1 MANAVFKKESRVAV
15 PAGRVFAWH
24 ARPGAFERLTPPW
37 ERVRLLSHEG
47 IRDGDRA
54 VLELRRGPFRRRWV
68 AVHEG
73 YEEGRQFAD
82 RQESGPFAHWHH
94 VHRFEP
100 DGEDACTVVDE
111 IEYRLPAGPLGAA
124 LGGPLARRTLERMLD
139 FRHRRLADDLARHEA
154 AGLAP
159 LRVAITGASGL
170 IGSALAAFL
179 STGSHE
185 VVRLVRR
192 PAGPGEVRWDPASG
206 EIDAAGLE
214 GVDAVVHL
222 AAATISK
229 RWTRERKREIM
240 ESRSVGTEL
249 LASALA
255 RLERPPRV
263 LVCASGIGYYGSRG
277 DELLTEASTSG
288 DDFVAGVCRAW
299 EGAAEPAA
307 AAGIRVVNLR
317 MGVVLSAVL
326 PRLLPPFK
334 AGLGG
339 RLGSGRQWW
348 SWLALDDAVG
358 AFHHAIATE
367 SLAGPVN
374 VCAPGLVTN
383 AQFTRALGRVLRR
396 PAVLPVPAPALRV
409 AFGEL
414 ADGLLL
420 ASQRALP
427 ARLEESGFRFVQP
440 ELEGALR
447 RELGR

>member
-1 MANAVFKKESRVAV
+1 MGNAVFRNESRVAV
-15 PAGRVFAWH
+15 PAGRAFAWH
-24 ARPGAFERLTPPW
+24 ARAGAFERLTPPW

-54 VLELRRGPFRRRWV
+54 VLELRKGPFRRRWV

-179 STGSHE
+179 STGGHE

-192 PAGPGEVRWDPASG
+192 PAGPGEVRWSPASG

-229 RWTRERKREIM
+229 RWTRERKREII
-240 ESRSVGTEL
+240 ESRSAGTEL

-277 DELLTEASTSG
+277 EELLTETSSSG
-288 DDFVAGVCRAW
+288 DDFVASVCRAW

-317 MGVVLSAVL
+317 MGVILSAVL
-326 PRLLPPFK
+326 PRMLPPFK

-427 ARLEESGFRFVQP
+427 ERLEQSGFQFVHP